1 MGSHRRAAIGQQ
13 LLGTHSNI
21 SVTMDTHSLARV
33 LAIMV
38 LLFSSVSCSCKG
50 KGKFAG
56 QQICEGGVTKELKT
70 LVKICT
76 DGKLKLKPKSEV
88 KPGYPL
94 AGGECVWYG
103 EVLCDG
109 AVVQDLHRWW
119 FLSKCVKNR
128 MTVVSRSW
136 LEVVSDPRYKN
147 SIV

>member
-1 MGSHRRAAIGQQ
+1 MGGSSYCGV
-13 LLGTHSNI
+13 LTTGNI
-21 SVTMDTHSLARV
+21 SVTMDTHSLAWV

-76 DGKLKLKPKSEV
+76 DGKLKFKPKSEV

-94 AGGECVWYG
+94 AGGECIWYG

-109 AVVQDLHRWW
+109 AVVE
-119 FLSKCVKNR
+119 
-128 MTVVSRSW
+128 VSRQERLKLLPSSAQAGFS
-136 LEVVSDPRYKN
+136 LSLDFPHTPPHQGTLGT
-147 SIV
+147 